1 MLNYSEKNILL
12 DPSLRIPVSD
22 SLDVP
27 SVVAGGETVPC
38 LTPLDVEGEI
48 VNVSGDA
55 LEFRGDLRFTVQMN
69 CARCLKPVKV
79 PLQIQIKQRFI
90 KEGQEVEA
98 SLEED
103 RDVLIIENDRVD
115 LTDTIFY
122 EAQLGVPMRVLCR
135 ESCLGLC
142 PICGKDL
149 NLGPCTCVEEDT
161 DPRWDA
167 LKDLF
172 SD

>member
-1 MLNYSEKNILL
+1 MLSYSVKSILL
-12 DPSLRIPVSD
+12 DPSLKIPVD
-22 SLDVP
+22 VSLEEKVIQCGEDVY
-27 SVVAGGETVPC
+27 PC
-38 LTPLDVEGEI
+38 LEPWKVAGEI

-55 LEFRGDLRFTVQMN
+55 LEFRGTLTTVIRMS
-69 CARCLKPVKV
+69 CARCLKPVDV
-79 PLQIQIKQRFI
+79 PLNIPIRQRFI

-98 SLEED
+98 SLDDD
-103 RDVLIIENDRVD
+103 RDVLFIVNDRVD
-115 LTDTIFY
+115 LKDTIFY